1 MKYFFYIFDLF
12 MFIFINDSVVCA
24 TIAGLFRHYFQH
36 ELVLIRSTRTATI
49 VVVVVVVTVAIVATV
64 VVIE

>member
-1 MKYFFYIFDLF
+1 

>member
-1 MKYFFYIFDLF
+1 

-36 ELVLIRSTRTATI
+36 ELVLIRSTRTAI
-49 VVVVVVVTVAIVATV
+49 IIIIVVVTVV

>member
-1 MKYFFYIFDLF
+1 

-36 ELVLIRSTRTATI
+36 ELVLIRSTRTAIIIIIIIIIIT
-49 VVVVVVVTVAIVATV
+49 A